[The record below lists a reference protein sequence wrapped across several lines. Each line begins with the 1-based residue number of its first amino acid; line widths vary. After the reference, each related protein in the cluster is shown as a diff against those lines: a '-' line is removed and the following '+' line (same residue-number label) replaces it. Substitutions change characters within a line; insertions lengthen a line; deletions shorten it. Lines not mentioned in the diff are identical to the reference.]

1 MLFAVIGIRHM
12 EIKKNLKALDVKISK
27 LATDLGISR
36 PTLDTYIECY
46 EKGQPI
52 PNEGYQ
58 KIFEYLFDTE
68 EMDSI
73 DFARKFDYV
82 KRVMLKDAKNGVER
96 NFLEQREA
104 ALSDKIK
111 EMIDDGTVNKSLLEF
126 FNLFANNKDN
136 SLVKAIYMYFNYS
149 NGFADMSKAEISE
162 LDKALFSNFSQLFEE
177 YKKGNLVF
185 NTESYN
191 QMLEKNRSMFEKKK
205 AKLTQA
211 DLINYI
217 KAKLNDESEL
227 DVEALKQMI
236 ARMED
241 K

>member
-1 MLFAVIGIRHM
+1 M

-27 LATDLGISR
+27 LATDLDISR

-58 KIFEYLFDTE
+58 KIFEYLFDTG

-73 DFARKFDYV
+73 NFARKFDYV

-111 EMIDDGTVNKSLLEF
+111 EMIDDGTINKSLLEF

-136 SLVKAIYMYFNYS
+136 SLIKAIYMYFNYS

-177 YKKGNLVF
+177 YKKGNLVL

-191 QMLEKNRSMFEKKK
+191 QMLEKNRSIFEQKK

-211 DLINYI
+211 DIINYI
-217 KAKLNDESEL
+217 KAKLNDKSEL
-227 DVEALKQMI
+227 DVETLKQMI
-236 ARMED
+236 STMKE

>member
-1 MLFAVIGIRHM
+1 
-12 EIKKNLKALDVKISK
+12 
-27 LATDLGISR
+27 
-36 PTLDTYIECY
+36 
-46 EKGQPI
+46 
-52 PNEGYQ
+52 
-58 KIFEYLFDTE
+58 
-68 EMDSI
+68 
-73 DFARKFDYV
+73 
-82 KRVMLKDAKNGVER
+82 
-96 NFLEQREA
+96 
-104 ALSDKIK
+104 
-111 EMIDDGTVNKSLLEF
+111 MIDDGTVNKSLLEF

-177 YKKGNLVF
+177 YKKGNLVL

-191 QMLEKNRSMFEKKK
+191 QILEKNRSMFEKKK
-205 AKLTQA
+205 AKLTQE

-227 DVEALKQMI
+227 DVETLKQMI
-236 ARMED
+236 ATMED